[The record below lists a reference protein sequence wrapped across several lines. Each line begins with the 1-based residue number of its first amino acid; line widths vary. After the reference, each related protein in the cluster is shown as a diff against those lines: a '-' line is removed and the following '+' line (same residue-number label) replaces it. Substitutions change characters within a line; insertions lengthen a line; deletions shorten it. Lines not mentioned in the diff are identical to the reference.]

1 MVLAQRI
8 GRPTV
13 VPRLRHAA
21 RLRLRQGTCST
32 WRLELPLVR
41 LALYLRDGA
50 VPTAADAD
58 TTVERGAVLTVFPD
72 SFRRTVEMLETLRG
86 YGFVSFFK

>member
-1 MVLAQRI
+1 
-8 GRPTV
+8 
-13 VPRLRHAA
+13 
-21 RLRLRQGTCST
+21 
-32 WRLELPLVR
+32 VR